1 MKILFLVLLV
11 LFILSIITL
20 PIIGLILGFIQG
32 IRVENDWEKQNRD
45 ANIIRKN

>member
-20 PIIGLILGFIQG
+20 PIIGLILGVIQG
-32 IRVENDWEKQNRD
+32 ARIENDWEKQNKD
-45 ANIIRKN
+45 ANIIRRN